1 MHLDDLVRVYSWLQL
16 WLLVMTVVTCP
27 SSFNLDYLY
36 QILHLFIFTLSIL
49 ILSAFHTKY
58 RASTPSHHCMHG
70 ATGTCLRPIPEIFGN
85 FNFVEVLIF
94 YNRKN
99 LLLVLIFLKTF
110 SRVISLVH
118 LIVVAASFKM
128 SVLFDFNRC
137 WLGQYIH
144 ILLLRLRWLRVSL
157 VLAWS

>member
-1 MHLDDLVRVYSWLQL
+1 MEFSIQKKLFCN
-16 WLLVMTVVTCP
+16 T
-27 SSFNLDYLY
+27 NG
-36 QILHLFIFTLSIL
+36 ILTLFSHFKHPNEMWKTGHTLFIFTLSRL

-58 RASTPSHHCMHG
+58 RTSTPSHHCMHG
-70 ATGTCLRPIPEIFGN
+70 ATGACLRPIPEIFGN

-118 LIVVAASFKM
+118 LIVVAPSFKM
-128 SVLFDFNRC
+128 NVLFDFNRC
-137 WLGQYIH
+137 WFGQYIH